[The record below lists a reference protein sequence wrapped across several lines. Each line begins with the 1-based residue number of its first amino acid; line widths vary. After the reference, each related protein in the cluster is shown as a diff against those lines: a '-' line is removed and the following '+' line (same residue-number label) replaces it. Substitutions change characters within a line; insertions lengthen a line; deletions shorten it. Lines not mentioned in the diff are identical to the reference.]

1 MWKLLAISTAV
12 LYAMG
17 SLALRKYELK
27 NKNIT
32 GFQIFFTII
41 TIGFLITML
50 ISISVK
56 KYRNQVIELHK
67 SLTANKRKLLPDF
80 LFWLSFVSIIY
91 FFGDFAYFESHVRVP
106 HIAYLL
112 LIGTVVN
119 GAIQVMG
126 SSLFFNEHLHPKSY
140 FAIAL
145 ILIGAA
151 LL

>member
-17 SLALRKYELK
+17 SLSLRKYELS

-32 GFQIFFTII
+32 AFQIFFTIMTIGYLI
-41 TIGFLITML
+41 TILV
-50 ISISVK
+50 SISVNR
-56 KYRNQVIELHK
+56 YRKQIIELYK
-67 SLTANKRKLLPDF
+67 SMTANKRKLLPNF
-80 LFWLSFVSIIY
+80 LFWLGAVSILY
-91 FFGDFAYFESHVRVP
+91 FLGDFAYFESHIRVP

-140 FAIAL
+140 FAIAF